1 MTLLAVEGLTV
12 AYGAAPVLGPVSLQ
26 LTAGERVAV
35 LGESGSG
42 KSTLAMAI
50 AGLLPPEARAT
61 GAIRW
66 PALGP
71 ARPGRD
77 VGFVFQ
83 DAGASLDPLMRVGTQ
98 IGEVLAAHTALR
110 GEAARL
116 EIASLLDRVGL
127 PDPAA
132 AAHAFPHQLS
142 GGQRQRVALACAIA
156 AGPKLLIADEM
167 TSALDTL
174 VQARIVALVQ
184 ALVREAGMA
193 LMFVTHD
200 IALAA
205 QVADRV
211 LVLHRGIPVEEG
223 APATVL
229 TRPAHAYTR
238 SLLAAHLDLG
248 APPMIRPR

>member
-1 MTLLAVEGLTV
+1 MTLLDVEALTV
-12 AYGAAPVLGPVSLQ
+12 AYGTARVLGPVSLR
-26 LTAGERVAV
+26 LAAGERLAV

-66 PALGP
+66 PGLGQ

-83 DAGASLDPLMRVGTQ
+83 DAGASLDPLMRVGAQ
-98 IGEVLAAHTALR
+98 IGEVLAAHTPLR
-110 GEAARL
+110 GATAQV

-132 AAHAFPHQLS
+132 AAQAFPHQLS

-193 LMFVTHD
+193 LLFVTHD

-211 LVLHRGIPVEEG
+211 LVLHRGTAVEEG
-223 APATVL
+223 PPVKVL
-229 TRPAHAYTR
+229 AHPAHAYTR

-248 APPMIRPR
+248 SAPMILP